1 MRVGMERQQNAK
13 SCNAC
18 SERDGRAF
26 LQIVLMI
33 LAALEKNGGGD
44 VHKNTDYHRE
54 QLRRVWFQSGQGTD
68 RRADGSHH
76 GKNEEAKIGA
86 PLGIAIVQ

>member
-1 MRVGMERQQNAK
+1 MRVGMEGQQNAK

-26 LQIVLMI
+26 LKIVMMI
-33 LAALEKNGGGD
+33 FATLEKNGGGD

-54 QLRRVWFQSGQGTD
+54 QLWRVWFQSGHGTD
-68 RRADGSHH
+68 GRADGSHH
-76 GKNEEAKIGA
+76 AENEQAKISA
-86 PLGIAIVQ
+86 AFGIAVV